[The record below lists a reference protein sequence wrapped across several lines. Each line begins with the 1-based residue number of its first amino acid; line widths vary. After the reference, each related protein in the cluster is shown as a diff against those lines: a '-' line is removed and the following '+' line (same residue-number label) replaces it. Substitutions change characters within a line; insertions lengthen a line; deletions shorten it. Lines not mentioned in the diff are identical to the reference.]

1 MTENFKELMEKS
13 LEENLVSAGNI
24 IKTSVLKV
32 FQDEVLLDIG
42 TKSETRLDI
51 KEFSSIPN
59 EGDIIEV
66 YIEKVGPNY
75 IKVSHKK
82 ALEIKTIEEIKKA
95 YKNKLEIEGKVVE
108 IVKGGYKILINS
120 TIEAFLPLSQ
130 VSLERVDNPEKYK
143 NRLFR
148 LKIVE
153 LKEGKNGKLNI
164 VVSRKPILEEVKEK
178 KVEKLYDTLKVGDEV
193 NAKII
198 KINPKSIIVLIDNT
212 ETALIRGSDIS
223 WDKIDHEKVFKVGQN
238 IKAKIIEID
247 KNKKKILLS
256 IKDLREDP
264 WTIFEKTHKEEDIV
278 QAKVIEI
285 GQKHVIVRI
294 SEGVTG
300 IIRSEDFSWSSRI
313 KRPSDIVKI
322 NDNVEAKILKIDPKK
337 RSIVLGLKQVS
348 KDPWENIEERYP
360 VGKKVKGKII
370 NKQDFGVF
378 LEIEEGVD
386 ALLHKNDIDWT
397 ISNVDLSKYK
407 EGDTIEVV
415 VLKVDTKNKKIK
427 VGLKQLYDNPWQD
440 FAASYPKG
448 SIVKGIVEKIE
459 DNGITLRYNKDI
471 TGFLPKKN
479 LDKKYENI
487 NEFCKIGDE
496 IEAMIIEIDPYENK
510 LVVSIRAMID
520 AERKKEL
527 EKYITTS
534 ETKNITLGDILG
546 KNIENIAKQ
555 KIKKQKKEEVENPK
569 NENKEKKEGENLD
582 GKE

>member
-198 KINPKSIIVLIDNT
+198 KINPKSIIVLIDDT

>member
-95 YKNKLEIEGKVVE
+95 YENKLEIEGKVVE
-108 IVKGGYKILINS
+108 IVKGGYKVLINN

-198 KINPKSIIVLIDNT
+198 KINPKSIIVLIDDT

-322 NDNVEAKILKIDPKK
+322 NDNVKAKILKIDPKK

>member
-95 YKNKLEIEGKVVE
+95 YENKLEIEGKVVE
-108 IVKGGYKILINS
+108 IVKGGYKVLINN

-198 KINPKSIIVLIDNT
+198 KINPKSIIVLIDDT

-223 WDKIDHEKVFKVGQN
+223 WDKIDHEKVFKIGQN

-285 GQKHVIVRI
+285 EQKHVIVRI

-471 TGFLPKKN
+471 TGFLPKKH

-527 EKYITTS
+527 EKYITPS

>member
-198 KINPKSIIVLIDNT
+198 KINPKSIIVLIDDT

-264 WTIFEKTHKEEDIV
+264 WRIFEKTHKEEDIV

-397 ISNVDLSKYK
+397 ISSVDLSKYK

>member
-108 IVKGGYKILINS
+108 IVKGGYKVLINN